1 MKYIICFILLFF
13 ALGNITAQDKLPPRL
28 SLSDAERIARENK
41 PELKKGANK
50 ISSAEGKYFTGV
62 SPQMPELSLTYD
74 FVPLGTGLGNYEER
88 IIELSQS
95 IEFPLKT
102 IYKGKQLNNAIDIVK
117 AENNV
122 TYLNVIND
130 VRRAYII
137 LLEKQALI
145 KIAEENCNVANE
157 FKTKSLI
164 RFNLGEAANLEKLT
178 AEVQYTQALNNLE
191 VLKNQY
197 KIALSDLLY
206 SVGLKESSDNY
217 NPLLVDSLMYIP
229 FNESIETVIL
239 NVRKTNPSV
248 ILSEF
253 NKSGSLIGKKIA
265 NSSYLP
271 DFLLGYKRQSI
282 SGLNNYYGVVVGI
295 SVPLWFMF
303 DQRGR
308 VETANAEIKISEN
321 ESDEIYI
328 SAVNE
333 ANKAFI
339 NLKNSEQ
346 QILLYKNTLIPQ
358 SDEIFRVANAGYRIG
373 DITYLEYL
381 PAKQTLM
388 MTKEN
393 YIYALKDYN
402 LNLINLEKAIGR
414 KLF

>member
-1 MKYIICFILLFF
+1 MKYIIYLIFLIF
-13 ALGNITAQDKLPPRL
+13 AYKNIIAQDKLPQRL

-50 ISSAEGKYFTGV
+50 ISSAEGRYFTGV

-88 IIELSQS
+88 IIELNQY

-102 IYKGKQLNNAIDIVK
+102 IYKGRQLNNAIDIVK
-117 AENNV
+117 AENNI

-145 KIAEENCNVANE
+145 KIAEENCNVADE

-164 RFNLGEAANLEKLT
+164 RYNLGEATNLEKLT

-197 KIALSDLLY
+197 KIALSDLLS
-206 SVGLKESSDNY
+206 SVGLKESSGNY

-229 FNESIETVIL
+229 FDESIETVIL
-239 NVRKTNPSV
+239 KVKSTNPSLL
-248 ILSEF
+248 LSEF
-253 NKSGSLIGKKIA
+253 IKSGSLTGKNIA
-265 NSSYLP
+265 ISSYLP
-271 DFLLGYKRQSI
+271 DFSLGYKRQSI
-282 SGLNNYYGVVVGI
+282 SGVNNYYGIVVGI

-328 SAVNE
+328 SVVNA
-333 ANKAFI
+333 ANKAYV
-339 NLKNSEQ
+339 NLKNSEK

-402 LNLINLEKAIGR
+402 LNLFDLEKAIGK
-414 KLF
+414 KLY